1 MRILVPVD
9 GREMS
14 LHIVDFLKARHALTG
29 DSPEIEFFFAEPTLS
44 AAFANRLQE
53 KDLTAFYDERSQEV
67 FDLVENRLGEAPFE
81 TSFKFRPGHPADSI
95 LQEALNIDADMIV
108 MGTRGH
114 SARTGFLFGSV
125 SNAVVAKTV
134 CPVLVIQGEVNV
146 RKNPRIAL
154 AVDGSEWSE
163 RAIDYLIDNLSLFG
177 EDPELRLIHVVP
189 NISTSV
195 MPATSCVALT
205 AIGAPSEEA
214 YVENVYER
222 VVGPYMK
229 KLDAAGVRYTRV
241 PLMGLAAPA
250 ISRYAS
256 EEDIDLLVLGSHGY
270 GNFKAAILGSVA
282 MSVASAVEKPL
293 LIVR

>member
-14 LHIVDFLKARHALTG
+14 LHIVDFLKTRHDLTG
-29 DSPEIEFFFAEPTLS
+29 KSPEIEFFFAEPTLS

-53 KDLTAFYDERSQEV
+53 KDLAAFYDERSQEV
-67 FDLVENRLGEAPFE
+67 FNLVETRLGDAPFE
-81 TSFKFRPGHPADSI
+81 TSFKFRPGDPAECI
-95 LQEALNIDADMIV
+95 LEEARAFGADMIV

-125 SNAVVAKTV
+125 SNAVVAKTQ
-134 CPVLVIQGEVNV
+134 CPVLIIRGEAKVKPHLN
-146 RKNPRIAL
+146 IGL

-163 RAIDYLIDNLSLFG
+163 RALDYLIEHRELFG
-177 EDPELRLIHVVP
+177 EDPEIKLIHVVP

-195 MPATSCVALT
+195 MPATSCMALT

-214 YVENVYER
+214 YVEAVYKR
-222 VVGPYMK
+222 VADPYMK
-229 KLDAAGVRYTRV
+229 KLDEASIHYQTV
-241 PLMGLAAPA
+241 PLMGMAGRELA
-250 ISRYAS
+250 RYITES
-256 EEDIDLLVLGSHGY
+256 DLDLMVLGSHGY

-282 MSVASAVEKPL
+282 ITVASSVELPL